1 MREITASP
9 RVTIPLGKQ
18 GENAAVL
25 VKFPIAG
32 WEELYGHGSFE
43 VMNVRPGESV
53 PYPCTIEVDDDY
65 VLWTVQSADVA
76 LVGHG
81 ICELTYVV
89 SGTIAKSVIYGTC
102 VSESIE
108 GAGTVPAPYESRI
121 QDLIIA
127 ATGITTEANRASDA
141 ATRAEEAQRKAEA
154 SEGNA
159 KDSEDAAKR
168 SEDSAAEHDE
178 NAEAWAVG
186 QRNGVDVP
194 QDDVTYNNSAK
205 HYAELASQGAEKSG
219 YVFFDVNDEDG
230 CMYITTVGH
239 IGEDITFEVDE
250 EQGILEVI
258 YT

>member
-9 RVTIPLGKQ
+9 RVTITLGKQ

-53 PYPCTIEVDDDY
+53 PYPCTIEVDGDY

-108 GAGTVPAPYESRI
+108 GSGTVPAPYESRI

-127 ATGITTEANRASDA
+127 ATGITTEADRAKTA
-141 ATRAEEAQRKAEA
+141 A
-154 SEGNA
+154 
-159 KDSEDAAKR
+159 
-168 SEDSAAEHDE
+168 EDS
-178 NAEAWAVG
+178 EAWAVG
-186 QRNGVDVP
+186 TRGGEPVP
-194 QDDVTYNNSAK
+194 AEDETYQNNAEF
-205 HYAELASQGAEKSG
+205 YAHLAEQGASEAG
-219 YVFFDVNDEDG
+219 FVWFDVQELTGELIVTVTVNLAEDVEFT
-230 CMYITTVGH
+230 INNET
-239 IGEDITFEVDE
+239 GE
-250 EQGILEVI
+250 LEVLA
-258 YT
+258 